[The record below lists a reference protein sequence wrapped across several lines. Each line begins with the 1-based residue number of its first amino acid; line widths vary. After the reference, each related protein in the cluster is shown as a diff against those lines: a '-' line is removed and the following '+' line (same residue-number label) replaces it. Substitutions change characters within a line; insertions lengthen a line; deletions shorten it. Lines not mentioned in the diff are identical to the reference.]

1 MLKSQS
7 PSSCPSNNKGLRTP
21 GSGLRQEKRFFLE
34 PGARSPS
41 SGARS
46 PDSGLRTPARK
57 EILSGARSPESFF
70 WSPEPGAWSLF
81 LGVRVWSLESFFWS
95 LEPGV
100 LLLEPGARCDSY
112 NRTSEQYSLEVDGKL
127 SVIRPNH

>member
-1 MLKSQS
+1 MLKSQL
-7 PSSCPSNNKGLRTP
+7 PSSCPSNNKGVRTP

-41 SGARS
+41 
-46 PDSGLRTPARK
+46 
-57 EILSGARSPESFF
+57 SGARSPESFF

-112 NRTSEQYSLEVDGKL
+112 NCTSEQYSLEVDGEL
-127 SVIRPNH
+127 SVIRTNH